1 MLIFSAATARAQ
13 TTWQPTPPPAVTAE
27 NEAWYQSGEPIMFL
41 DSYYYRAGARVFL
54 NRYQMVQTGSY
65 RGVPIYA
72 DTTQDPYNVI
82 YVPVANGLLQ
92 PYERRRTGSLAG
104 TTGSR
109 APSFPTSIAA
119 EGYVDR
125 SAPAVT
131 SSTAPPE
138 ASVVPEAVPMTGRSI
153 AEAPREAP
161 GSVPRPKGINGVW
174 ITFEGKKWFSDG
186 KAVKLEKA
194 FSNVGTY
201 HGFPVYRQDNDRDTI
216 YVPTADGMVA
226 PYSTAKR
233 QPQKKN

>member
-1 MLIFSAATARAQ
+1 MLSVSAVPARGQ
-13 TTWQPTPPPAVTAE
+13 TMWQPTPPPAVTAE
-27 NEAWYQSGEPIMFL
+27 NEAWFQSGEPIMFL
-41 DSYYYRAGARVFL
+41 DSYYYRAGAQVFL

-65 RGVPIYA
+65 RGIPVYA

-82 YVPVANGLLQ
+82 YVPVGHGLLQ
-92 PYERRRTGSLAG
+92 PYERRRTGELAG

-119 EGYVDR
+119 EGYIDR

-131 SSTAPPE
+131 SSPTISE
-138 ASVVPEAVPMTGRSI
+138 ESVVPDVVPMTGRSI

-174 ITFEGKKWFSDG
+174 VTVDGKKWFSDG
-186 KAVKLEKA
+186 KAVKLDQSFTKA
-194 FSNVGTY
+194 GTY

-216 YVPTADGMVA
+216 FVPTADGMVA
-226 PYSTAKR
+226 PYSTTKR
-233 QPQKKN
+233 PRKKE